1 MSSEAGYQR
10 QDGTICTWGEIID
23 DGGLF
28 EMYLNPNQD
37 KIVQYV
43 DALMCK
49 VAEAARAIGYDL
61 SKNPAGFIRTMY
73 DSLTGNYILVNVSA
87 AHTDSAD
94 PENPYRTIFIRDSD
108 TLQIEGTIA
117 NTPWSP
123 NSHSYLS
130 ITTPTYHIQIF
141 HGYIRLYTETQEA
154 LATPPD
160 ILAAI
165 AQEAEKIRGV
175 RVDPFE
181 VLYGDMTEAQLIRAY
196 LGHNVVVDP
205 ELEIVI
211 RLQSPSRAFHNGES
225 ITGIH
230 YDFKRTLNEAKE
242 QLRKNIWSQES
253 NFTLPRR
260 MKQARP

>member
-10 QDGTICTWGEIID
+10 QDGTICPWGEIIV
-23 DGGLF
+23 DGGLI
-28 EMYLNPNQD
+28 EIYLNPNQD
-37 KIVQYV
+37 EVAQYV

-49 VAEAARAIGYDL
+49 VAEAASAIGFNL

-73 DSLTGNYILVNVSA
+73 DSLTGNYLLVDISA
-87 AHTDSAD
+87 ACTDSND
-94 PENPYRTIFIRDSD
+94 PENPYRNIFIRDSD

-123 NSHSYLS
+123 DSHSYLLV
-130 ITTPTYHIQIF
+130 TTRTYHIQIF
-141 HGYIRLYTETQEA
+141 PRYIRLYTETQEA
-154 LATPPD
+154 LVTPPD

-165 AQEAEKIRGV
+165 TQEAEKIRGV

-196 LGHNVVVDP
+196 LGRDIVVDP

-211 RLQSPSRAFHNGES
+211 RLENLPENGRDGVS
-225 ITGIH
+225 ITGTK
-230 YDFKRTLNEAKE
+230 YDYQRTLELAKTK
-242 QLRKNIWSQES
+242 LRENIWSRYS

-260 MKQARP
+260 MKTVRL